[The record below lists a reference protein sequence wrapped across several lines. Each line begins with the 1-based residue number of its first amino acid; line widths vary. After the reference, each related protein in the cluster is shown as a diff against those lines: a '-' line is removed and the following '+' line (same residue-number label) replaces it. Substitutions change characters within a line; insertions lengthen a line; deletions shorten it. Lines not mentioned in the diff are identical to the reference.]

1 MISFDWIGCALALVG
16 SLLLAMN
23 TRISG
28 WGFVAYFFSNCAWI
42 TFAASNGINSLLLMQ
57 IGFTLTSLLG
67 IYRWRRN
74 LKGLPD
80 PVAMVH

>member
-1 MISFDWIGCALALVG
+1 MISLDWIGCVLALVG

-42 TFAASNGINSLLLMQ
+42 AFAVSKGIDSLLLMQ
-57 IGFTLTSLLG
+57 IGFTLTSMLG
-67 IYRWRRN
+67 IYRWWRP

-80 PVAMVH
+80 AHA